1 MKKPV
6 PAAISIAFEV
16 FADVEDPR
24 IARTRRHPLL
34 NVLVMALCGALAGA
48 NGWDELAAFAESRRR
63 WFKTVLDVPHGTPSA
78 DTFRRVFEMLDPREL
93 EAAMQSWI
101 AKVTESF
108 ADQVVAIDGKS
119 LRGAI
124 TAAGSKTPLHLLH
137 AWAVDQHLLL
147 GQQRVEGAPG
157 EVSGIPE
164 LLKRLKIE
172 GATVTT
178 DANGCTRAVTE
189 AVRNAKADF
198 ALALKGNRGPIHARI
213 SGLFDEAERQRFRGL
228 PVHRSSNEAHGRIEK
243 RTVRALTLPADAVP
257 EGWRDVRTAVRID
270 RSRKVSGKTTTE
282 RHFYVSSLPADG
294 IEKLARVIRS
304 HWGIENNLHW
314 LLDVAFDEDS
324 RRVRDETA
332 AENYALITR
341 LALML
346 LKRNP
351 DKKSINLKRKRVA
364 WQEDYLG
371 YVLAGRAS
379 AK

>member
-1 MKKPV
+1 MKRPLP
-6 PAAISIAFEV
+6 PAVSFAFEV

-24 IARTRRHPLL
+24 IARTRLHPLM

-48 NGWDELAAFAESRRR
+48 NGWDELADFAESRLG

-78 DTFRRVFEMLDPREL
+78 DTFRRVFEVLDPRQL
-93 EAAMQSWI
+93 EAAMQGWI
-101 AKVTESF
+101 AKVSESF

-124 TAAGSKTPLHLLH
+124 TEAGSKTPLHLLH
-137 AWAVDQHLLL
+137 AWAVEQHLLL
-147 GQQRVEGAPG
+147 AQQRVEGAPG
-157 EVSGIPE
+157 EVGGIPE
-164 LLKRLKIE
+164 LLKRMKIP

-189 AVRNAKADF
+189 AVRDARADF

-213 SGLFDEAERQRFRGL
+213 SSLFVEAERRKFRGL
-228 PVHRSSNEAHGRIEK
+228 PVHRSSDKAHGRLER
-243 RTVRALTLPADAVP
+243 RTVRAMTLPADAVP
-257 EGWRDVRTAVRID
+257 DGWRDVRTAVMID
-270 RSRKVSGKTTTE
+270 RTRQISGETSTE

-304 HWGIENNLHW
+304 HWGIENSLHW

-324 RRVRDETA
+324 RRIRDETS
-332 AENYALITR
+332 AENYALVAR

-346 LKRNP
+346 LKRSP
-351 DKKSINLKRKRVA
+351 DRKSINLKRKRVA

-371 YVLAGRAS
+371 YVLAGRAG
-379 AK
+379 A